1 MVRLLRVTH
10 INIEVVQG
18 RHHEING
25 ITGYEG
31 LPWDEVTTDT

>member
-1 MVRLLRVTH
+1 MPPG
-10 INIEVVQG
+10 IDIESAQE
-18 RHHEING
+18 RHHAIKW